1 MKFTIKGPF
10 SIDES
15 DQTLKVSANM
25 VISWLDER
33 LALAS
38 YPDCWLNKTD
48 ASTCNGNLM
57 HIREPA
63 VLKGQVVHV

>member
-33 LALAS
+33 LALTS
-38 YPDCWLNKTD
+38 YPYCWLNKTD
-48 ASTCNGNLM
+48 ASACTGSLM

-63 VLKGQVVHV
+63 VLKGQVG

>member
-1 MKFTIKGPF
+1 MKFTMKGPF

-15 DQTLKVSANM
+15 DQTLKVSVNM

-33 LALAS
+33 LALTS
-38 YPDCWLNKTD
+38 YRDCWSNNTD
-48 ASTCNGNLM
+48 ASACSGSLM

-63 VLKGQVVHV
+63 VLKGQV